1 MHMKYA
7 PASDAMQHSTTHT
20 YTPILTHSLLDFSYF
35 VYDFTY
41 FPTVCIFLIWL
52 PSRVFHFTP
61 ILVLLTEFHVCASH
75 SPFICLAALRSLQ
88 LRLTLIFATWFC
100 NVQAKCRNNQNKCKK
115 YLKLDFR
122 GNLQCELFNYTNRKI
137 NCNYKH
143 LLNYSKNK
151 QLLHAAKQQTVKSV
165 AYICSACRYRHIRP
179 MVAWCLLSAVTLCVA
194 RICIIKSDRLS
205 GT

>member
-88 LRLTLIFATWFC
+88 LRLTLIFTTWFC

-122 GNLQCELFNYTNRKI
+122 GNCNVNCSTIEIEKSIATASYCWIIPKTSSCCMLQS
-137 NCNYKH
+137 
-143 LLNYSKNK
+143 SK
-151 QLLHAAKQQTVKSV
+151 L
-165 AYICSACRYRHIRP
+165 
-179 MVAWCLLSAVTLCVA
+179 
-194 RICIIKSDRLS
+194 
-205 GT
+205 